1 MPKLV
6 LYIIYIL
13 EPRILS
19 TRCSVLVLPRTD
31 LKEPGTLASVL
42 GRTGLRS
49 PEMLIVCSATVFEWK
64 KKRLANAIVGECE
77 S

>member
-1 MPKLV
+1 MSANNRNASNNVMPTLRG
-6 LYIIYIL
+6 I
-13 EPRILS
+13 
-19 TRCSVLVLPRTD
+19 LVLPRTD

-49 PEMLIVCSATVFEWK
+49 PERLIVCSATVFEWK